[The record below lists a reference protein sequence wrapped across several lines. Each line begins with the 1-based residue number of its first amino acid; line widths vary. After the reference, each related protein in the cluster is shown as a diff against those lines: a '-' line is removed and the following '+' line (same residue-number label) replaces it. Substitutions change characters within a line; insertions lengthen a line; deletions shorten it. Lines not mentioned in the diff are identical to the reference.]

1 MNKNPNLL
9 WFSALIL
16 GWLFDLLFWDQQ
28 LGANFDVYMVLLV
41 LGGILLLWRAG
52 QPPARGILWLI
63 PPLLFFLGVPLVRE
77 EPMTVSLSVLFAILL
92 AGIGAVSYLGGRWV
106 RYSLADYVSGF
117 AGLFMSMLIRP
128 VMFRLQ
134 ADKDA
139 QEGGVQRSRANLWP
153 YVRGI
158 VIAIPILAIFGGL
171 LASADTIFGKEL
183 SDFFKLFF
191 DIEKI
196 PEYIF
201 RLVYILVFAYAI
213 AGAFLHASQKSTDEK
228 LLGVEK
234 PLVPQFLG
242 FPETTI
248 VMGSVIV
255 LFTAFVVVQFRY
267 FFGGQANLGV
277 GGLTDSEY
285 ARRGF
290 GELAAVAF
298 LSLLLILGLSTITSR
313 RTPTQRRVF
322 SILSSVLVML
332 VMVILVSAYQRL
344 RLNEMAHGYFRLRT
358 YSHVFYIWLALLLVA
373 VAILEILHR
382 ERAFA
387 LAALIAAM
395 GFAVSLT
402 ALNVD
407 AFTAQQ
413 GVLRASKGYHFNIP
427 DITSLSSDSVP
438 VLADAY
444 LDPKLPKALHE
455 QIGVVLYCRANT
467 YRAPRAPVG
476 DWRSFNF
483 ARLRAEQAMA
493 KVQPYLQG
501 YSINKERYPMRT
513 SARAV
518 LAGVFRVPELP
529 WGLRGSRT
537 RMALI

>member
-1 MNKNPNLL
+1 MIEAVEEDCLNKNPNLL

-16 GWLFDLLFWDQQ
+16 GWLFDFLFWDQTI
-28 LGANFDVYMVLLV
+28 GVNFAIYTALCV
-41 LGGILLLWRAG
+41 LGGLLLLWRAG
-52 QPPARGILWLI
+52 QPPARGVLWLI
-63 PPLLFFLGVPLVRE
+63 PPLLFFMSVPAIRT
-77 EPMTVSLSVLFAILL
+77 EPMTVSLSVLFTILL
-92 AGIGAVSYLGGRWV
+92 AGLGAISYLGGRWV
-106 RYSLADYVSGF
+106 RYSLADYVAGF
-117 AGLFMSMLIRP
+117 AGLFASMIARP
-128 VMFRLQ
+128 ISVRLQ
-134 ADKDA
+134 VNKEE
-139 QEGGVQRSRANLWP
+139 QESGVKRTRTNIWP

-158 VIAIPILAIFGGL
+158 VIAVPILAIFSGL
-171 LASADTIFGKEL
+171 LASADTIFSKEL

-191 DIEKI
+191 DVEKI

-201 RLVYILVFAYAI
+201 RLVYILIFAYAL
-213 AGAFLHASQKSTDEK
+213 AGTFLHASAKSRDEK
-228 LLGVEK
+228 LLGTEK

-248 VMGSVIV
+248 IMGSVIV
-255 LFTAFVVVQFRY
+255 LFTAFVIVQFRY

-298 LSLLLILGLSTITSR
+298 LSLLMILGLSTITSR
-313 RTPTQRRVF
+313 QTLTQRRVF

-387 LAALIAAM
+387 LAALIASM
-395 GFAVSLT
+395 GFVVSLT

-413 GVLRASKGYHFNIP
+413 GVLRASHGYFFNIP
-427 DITSLSSDSVP
+427 DITSLSTDSVP
-438 VLADAY
+438 VLVDAY
-444 LDPKLPKALHE
+444 LNPKLSKSLHE
-455 QIGVVLYCRANT
+455 QIGAILFCRANA
-467 YRAPRAPVG
+467 YVPPQAPVS
-476 DWRSFNF
+476 DWRSFNLSQWQ
-483 ARLRAEQAMA
+483 ADQAMA
-493 KVQPYLQG
+493 KAKPYLQG
-501 YSINKERYPMRT
+501 YSITKSRYPMRVYT
-513 SARAV
+513 PYSV
-518 LAGVFRVPELP
+518 ESFECQNSYGD
-529 WGLRGSRT
+529 
-537 RMALI
+537 

>member
-16 GWLFDLLFWDQQ
+16 GWLFDFLFWDQS
-28 LGANFDVYMVLLV
+28 LGLNFAIYSALCVV
-41 LGGILLLWRAG
+41 GGLLLLWRSG
-52 QPPARGILWLI
+52 QRPRRTVLWLI
-63 PPLLFFLGVPLVRE
+63 PPLLFFISVPFVRA
-77 EPMTVSLSVLFAILL
+77 EPMTVGLAVLFTILL
-92 AGIGAVSYLGGRWV
+92 AGLGAISYLGGRWLH
-106 RYSLADYVSGF
+106 YSLADYVSGF
-117 AGLFMSMLIRP
+117 AGLFASMIARPVVFRVQVSKEEQESGIIRP
-128 VMFRLQ
+128 RM
-134 ADKDA
+134 
-139 QEGGVQRSRANLWP
+139 NLWP
-153 YVRGI
+153 FIRGV

-171 LASADTIFGKEL
+171 LASADTIFSKEL
-183 SDFFKLFF
+183 SDLIKLFF

-201 RLVYILVFAYAI
+201 RLVYILFFAYAL
-213 AGAFLHASQKSTDEK
+213 AGTFLHASTKSQDEK
-228 LLGVEK
+228 LLGLEK

-248 VMGSVIV
+248 IMSSVIV
-255 LFTAFVVVQFRY
+255 LFTAFVIVQFRY
-267 FFGGQANLGV
+267 FFGGQANLGA

-313 RTPTQRRVF
+313 KTLTQRRAF
-322 SILSSVLVML
+322 SILGSVLVML

-402 ALNVD
+402 VLNVD

-413 GVLRASKGYHFNIP
+413 GIIRASKGYFFNVP
-427 DITSLSSDSVP
+427 DITSLSTDSVP
-438 VLADAY
+438 PLVDAY
-444 LDPKLPKALHE
+444 LNPKLSRSLHE
-455 QIGVVLYCRANT
+455 QIGVILFCRANA
-467 YRAPRAPVG
+467 YVPPKAPVG
-476 DWRSFNF
+476 DWRSFN
-483 ARLRAEQAMA
+483 LSKWKAEQAMA
-493 KVQPYLQG
+493 KALPYLQG
-501 YSINKERYPMRT
+501 YSITRDRYPMR
-513 SARAV
+513 V
-518 LAGVFRVPELP
+518 
-529 WGLRGSRT
+529 RT
-537 RMALI
+537 PYSQGYFECQNYFGD